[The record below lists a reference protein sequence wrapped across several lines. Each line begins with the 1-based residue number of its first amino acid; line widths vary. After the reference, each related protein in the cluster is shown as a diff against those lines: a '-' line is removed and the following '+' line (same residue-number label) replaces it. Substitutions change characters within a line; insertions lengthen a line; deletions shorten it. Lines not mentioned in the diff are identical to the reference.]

1 MGKNGLFWP
10 FFDPKNFFKKLKIRP
25 LDDFF
30 EGLDYHGHPIIDP
43 VEAKKTP

>member
-1 MGKNGLFWP
+1 MGKNGLFLP

-30 EGLDYHGHPIIDP
+30 EGLEVREHPIIDP
-43 VEAKKTP
+43 KEPEKTP